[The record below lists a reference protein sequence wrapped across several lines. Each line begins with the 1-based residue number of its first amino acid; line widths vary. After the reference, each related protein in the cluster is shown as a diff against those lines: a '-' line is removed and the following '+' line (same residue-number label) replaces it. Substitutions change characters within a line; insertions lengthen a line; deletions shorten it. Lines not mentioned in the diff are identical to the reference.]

1 MREGALMAAQQRTL
15 RGGDELKCRQ
25 DGVAR
30 ADTLAD
36 SWRGREIEDGVSR
49 FGVTAQALRLLSG

>member
-1 MREGALMAAQQRTL
+1 MAAQQRTL

-25 DGVAR
+25 DGVAQ
-30 ADTLAD
+30 AGTLAD